1 MILIYHYHI
10 TKNHTADSEL
20 PVLPKNHEQ
29 TKKTTKHLCYVFVPY
44 TPKHSYPSTL
54 EKKKKKLPQL
64 TLPTAKIL
72 GRPNEINM
80 RFLSFSTII

>member
-54 EKKKKKLPQL
+54 EKKKKATTTDITNCKDSWKAQ
-64 TLPTAKIL
+64 
-72 GRPNEINM
+72 
-80 RFLSFSTII
+80 